1 MDYSDLFISSTA
13 IRKLIIQKIKEYD
26 ISVLL
31 FCDKLSIPYTTFN
44 DWMAA
49 KFVDN
54 TDYKRI
60 NFTQDDLL
68 NVCKELG
75 INVRIRLI
83 VDEDF
88 VPDVNLKNGSALFN
102 KDKLTRIINSTTQI
116 DF

>member
-13 IRKLIIQKIKEYD
+13 IRKLIIERLKTYD

-31 FCDKLSIPYTTFN
+31 FCEKLSIPYATFN

-68 NVCKELG
+68 KVCKELG
-75 INVRIRLI
+75 VDVRIRLI
-83 VDEDF
+83 VNEDF
-88 VPDVNLKNGSALFN
+88 TPDVNIKNGSALFN
-102 KDKLTRIINSTTQI
+102 KDKLARIINSTTQI
-116 DF
+116 DL